1 MSAAS
6 DRPEVIESIAALRE
20 RFPAGTVALVPTM
33 GALHAGHVALVDHAA
48 ALARETGGEVVVSI
62 FVNPLQFGPNED
74 LARYPRDLDA
84 DLDTLAGHG
93 VAAVFHPSVEE
104 MYPQGPSQTRV
115 TAGEVGGLWEG
126 ASRPGHFDGM
136 LTVVAKLLGIVRPA
150 AAVFGQKDAQQLFLV
165 QRMVRDL
172 DIPSRI
178 VGVDTVR
185 ADDGLALSSRNRYL
199 GDDERIAARVLSAAL
214 AAARATA
221 AGATA
226 AGDGAAP
233 ASAVRAA
240 AEAVITDEPLAALD
254 YLGIVDPAT
263 FHPVDDEFRGEARVI
278 IAAKVGPARLIDNG
292 TLDLRPGATD

>member
-1 MSAAS
+1 M
-6 DRPEVIESIAALRE
+6 ITSIAALRE
-20 RFPAGTVALVPTM
+20 RFPAGTTALVPTM

-48 ALARETGGEVVVSI
+48 ALAGETGGEVVVSI

-93 VAAVFHPSVEE
+93 VAAVFHPDVEE
-104 MYPQGPSQTRV
+104 MYPAGPSQTRV

-150 AAVFGQKDAQQLFLV
+150 VAVFGQKDAQQLFLV
-165 QRMVRDL
+165 ERMVRDL

-221 AGATA
+221 ADPALRPA
-226 AGDGAAP
+226 

-240 AEAVITDEPLAALD
+240 AEAVITAEPLAALD

-263 FHPVDDEFRGEARVI
+263 FLPVDDDFRGEARVI

-292 TLDLRPGATD
+292 TLELRPGTTA